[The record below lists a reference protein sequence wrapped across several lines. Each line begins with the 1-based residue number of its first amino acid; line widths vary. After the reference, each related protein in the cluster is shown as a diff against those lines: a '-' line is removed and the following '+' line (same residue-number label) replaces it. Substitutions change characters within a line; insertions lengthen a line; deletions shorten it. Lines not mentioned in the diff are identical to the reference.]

1 MNNNKDKIL
10 LAHGG
15 GGSRSAELT
24 QRLFQRYLR
33 DPLLL
38 EMEDAARLPGAP
50 GVPGT
55 VFTTDSFVVR
65 PLFFPGG
72 DIGRLAVCGT
82 VNDLAVMGAEPLY
95 LSIAFIIE
103 EGFPF
108 AGLERILASIARACR
123 ESGAR
128 IVCADTKVV
137 ERGKADG
144 LFINTSGIGR
154 LAFARP
160 VVASRARPGDVV
172 LINGPLGL
180 HGISVLTARGEFGLK
195 ARIRSDVAPLW
206 GLVSGCRALDVPFMR
221 DPTRGGLAQTL
232 NELVLGKKFG
242 LRLEEASLPIP
253 KNVAAVCD
261 LLGFDPLHVAN
272 EGKVVMVVAAA
283 DAEKALRALRRH
295 PLGRGARRIGAITRE
310 NAGRVTMATRTG
322 SERNVMPPAGEI
334 LPRIC

>member
-1 MNNNKDKIL
+1 MDKIL

-15 GGSRSAELT
+15 GGSKSAELIE
-24 QRLFQRYLR
+24 RVFQRFLR

-38 EMEDAARLPGAP
+38 EMGDAARLPGGP
-50 GVPGT
+50 GR
-55 VFTTDSFVVR
+55 VFTTDSFVVK

-103 EGFPF
+103 EGFPV
-108 AGLERILASIARACR
+108 ASLQKILASIAGACR
-123 ESGAR
+123 ASGAR

-137 ERGKADG
+137 EKGKADG

-154 LAFARP
+154 P
-160 VVASRARPGDVV
+160 VFKKPVHPGRVRPGDAIIV
-172 LINGPLGL
+172 NGPLGL
-180 HGISVLTARGEFGLK
+180 HGISVLTARGEFGLR
-195 ARIRSDVAPLW
+195 ASIRSDVAPLW
-206 GLVSGCRALDVPFMR
+206 GLIGTCRALDVPFMR

-232 NELVLGKKFG
+232 NELAHGKKFG
-242 LRLEEASLPIP
+242 VRIDEVKLPIP
-253 KNVAAVCD
+253 RKVAAVCD

-272 EGKVVMVVAAA
+272 EGKVVMVVARG
-283 DAEKALRALRRH
+283 DAEKALKILRRH
-295 PLGRGARRIGAITRE
+295 PLGKDARRIGEITAAE
-310 NAGRVTMATRTG
+310 PGRVVMATRAG
-322 SERNVMPPAGEI
+322 SERIVMPPVGEI

>member
-1 MNNNKDKIL
+1 MDKVL

-15 GGSRSAELT
+15 GGSKSAELT
-24 QRLFQRYLR
+24 RLVFQRFLR
-33 DPLLL
+33 DPLLM
-38 EMEDAARLPGAP
+38 EMDDAARLPGQ
-50 GVPGT
+50 

-103 EGFPF
+103 EGFPL
-108 AGLERILASIARACR
+108 AQLEKILASIVRACR

-137 ERGKADG
+137 EKGKADG
-144 LFINTSGIGR
+144 MYITTAGIGR
-154 LAFARP
+154 PLFKKPVEPARI
-160 VVASRARPGDVV
+160 RPGDAI
-172 LINGPLGL
+172 LLNGQLGL
-180 HGISVLTARGEFGLK
+180 HGISVLTARGEFGLQGK
-195 ARIRSDVAPLW
+195 IRSDVAPLW
-206 GLVSGCRALDVPFMR
+206 SMIKECRALDVPFMR

-232 NELVLGKKFG
+232 NELAQGIKFG
-242 LRLEEASLPIP
+242 VRIDEDKLPIP
-253 KNVAAVCD
+253 QKVAAVCD

-272 EGKVVMVVAAA
+272 EGKVVMVATAR
-283 DAEKALRALRRH
+283 DAEKALKLLRRH
-295 PLGRGARRIGAITRE
+295 PLGRGARRIGEITGE
-310 NAGRVTMATRTG
+310 NPGRVVMATRTG
-322 SERNVMPPAGEI
+322 SERIVMPPVGEI

>member
-1 MNNNKDKIL
+1 MDKVL

-15 GGSRSAELT
+15 GGSKSAELT
-24 QRLFQRYLR
+24 RRVFQRFLH

-38 EMEDAARLPGAP
+38 EMDDAARLPGQ
-50 GVPGT
+50 
-55 VFTTDSFVVR
+55 VFSTDSFVVK

-103 EGFPF
+103 EGFSVMQ
-108 AGLERILASIARACR
+108 LEKILASIARACR

-144 LFINTSGIGR
+144 IFINTSGIGR
-154 LAFARP
+154 PLFKKP
-160 VVASRARPGDVV
+160 VQPSRVRPGDVILV
-172 LINGPLGL
+172 NGPLGL
-180 HGISVLTARGEFGLK
+180 HGVSVLTARGEFGLK
-195 ARIRSDVAPLW
+195 GKIKSDVAPLW
-206 GLVSGCRALDVPFMR
+206 GLIKKCRSLDIPFMR

-232 NELVLGKKFG
+232 NELAQGKKFG
-242 LRLEEASLPIP
+242 VRILESELPIP
-253 KNVAAVCD
+253 RKVAAVCD

-272 EGKVVMVVAAA
+272 EGKVVMVVARRDAA
-283 DAEKALRALRRH
+283 KALKMMRSHL
-295 PLGRGARRIGAITRE
+295 LGKDARVIGEITSE
-310 NAGRVTMATRTG
+310 NPGRVTMATRTG
-322 SERNVMPPAGEI
+322 SERIVMAPVGEI

>member
-1 MNNNKDKIL
+1 MSNKDKIL

-24 QRLFQRYLR
+24 RRLFQRFLR

-38 EMEDAARLPGAP
+38 EMDDAARLPGRP
-50 GVPGT
+50 GGA
-55 VFTTDSFVVR
+55 FTTDSFVVR

-82 VNDLAVMGAEPLY
+82 VNDLAVTGAEPLW
-95 LSIAFIIE
+95 LSIGFIIE

-108 AGLERILASIARACR
+108 KDLERILASIARACR

-154 LAFARP
+154 PVFALP
-160 VVASRARPGDVV
+160 VRAQRVKPGDAV
-172 LINGPLGL
+172 LINGAIGQ
-180 HGISVLTARGEFGLK
+180 HGVAVTTARGEFGLK
-195 ARIRSDVAPLW
+195 ARVRSDVAPLW
-206 GLVSGCRALDVPFMR
+206 GLIKTCRRLDVPFMR

-232 NELVLGKKFG
+232 NELAQGRRFG
-242 LRLEEASLPIP
+242 VRIEEQALPVP

-261 LLGFDPLHVAN
+261 LLGFDPLQVAN
-272 EGKVVMVVAAA
+272 EGKVLMVVRDK
-283 DAEKALRALRRH
+283 DAEKALRLLRRH
-295 PLGRGARRIGAITRE
+295 PLGKGARRIGEITAT
-310 NAGRVTMATRTG
+310 NLGRVIMATRTG
-322 SERNVMPPAGEI
+322 SERVVMPPAGEI